1 MKQFFRGKSYLS
13 SNRKSLAEAAAR
25 GEDVSRNYFLFELA
39 SDLDEAAVQ
48 LCRKHTVVPVAAIN
62 TFRYT
67 MAHRDEVKGPEE
79 DAARLKKIG
88 VEYYQIDSR
97 YDYLFPVRL

>member
-1 MKQFFRGKSYLS
+1 LCGGLRY
-13 SNRKSLAEAAAR
+13 RPTTRSLAEAVAG

-39 SDLDEAAVQ
+39 SELDEAAVQ
-48 LCRKHTVVPVAAIN
+48 LCRKHNVAPVAAIN
-62 TFRYT
+62 TFRYI
-67 MAHRDEVKGPEE
+67 MAHRDEVKGPAE

-97 YDYLFPVRL
+97 YDYLFL